1 MRVSIAALLA
11 ALLAACGPAPQPP
24 AVFTTPA
31 PASQPGDAMGI
42 PSTKAERG
50 QRDAIGFAS
59 NAAQMA
65 EVWRLSGDGPPP
77 PLLAPLPAAARVA
90 GVISPHDD
98 YVYAGRVYRTII
110 PHVTARTVVLIGV
123 FHGWRKHHARDQLVF
138 DAFRTWRTPDGPVP
152 VSPLRDELIPLMPAG
167 TAVVNNE
174 WQDSEH
180 SIEAIV
186 YWLRH
191 RNPRLEIVPIM
202 VPVMNEA
209 RTRELAEALSRAL
222 ADRMRQR
229 GWALGRDL
237 QIVISADAVHYG
249 ADFKHTPFGT
259 GTREVYAQAAANDQR
274 VLRSFAGPV
283 TDATA
288 HRAVET
294 FTDPADPG
302 KYRLTWCGRFSIPFG
317 LMLVHRVAHALG
329 ESVELRPVVW
339 SSSLAAPPLAVKSP
353 GLGVTAPAT
362 LEHFVGYAAAAFV
375 LPKR

>member
-1 MRVSIAALLA
+1 
-11 ALLAACGPAPQPP
+11 
-24 AVFTTPA
+24 
-31 PASQPGDAMGI
+31 
-42 PSTKAERG
+42 
-50 QRDAIGFAS
+50 
-59 NAAQMA
+59 
-65 EVWRLSGDGPPP
+65 
-77 PLLAPLPAAARVA
+77 VA

-110 PHVTARTVVLIGV
+110 PHVQARRVVLIGV
-123 FHGWRKHHARDQLVF
+123 FHGWRRLNARDQLVF

-152 VSPLRDELIPLMPAG
+152 VSALRDELIPMMPAG

-191 RNPRLEIVPIM
+191 RNPDLEIVPVM

-209 RTRELAEALSRAL
+209 RMRELADALSRAL
-222 ADRMRQR
+222 ADRMRHH

-259 GTREVYAQAAANDQR
+259 GTKEAYAKAVANDQR
-274 VLRSFAGPV
+274 VLQSLAGPV
-283 TDATA
+283 SDATA
-288 HRAVET
+288 HMALDT
-294 FTDPADPG
+294 FTDPTDPRR
-302 KYRLTWCGRFSIPFG
+302 YRLTWCGRFSIPFG
-317 LMLVHRVAHALG
+317 LMLIHRVAGRLG
-329 ESVELRPVVW
+329 EPGVELRPVAW
-339 SSSLAAPPLAVKSP
+339 SSSLAAPPLAVETP

-375 LPKR
+375 LPGTKR